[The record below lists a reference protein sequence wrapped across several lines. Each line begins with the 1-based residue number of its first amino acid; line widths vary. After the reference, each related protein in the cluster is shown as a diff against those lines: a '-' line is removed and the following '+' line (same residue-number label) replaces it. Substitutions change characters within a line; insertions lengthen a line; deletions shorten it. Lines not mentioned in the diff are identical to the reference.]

1 MSREKRRERE
11 HTRKRLRDMIG
22 LDLIIKLE
30 KETHKQTSVGE
41 RPRMFFF
48 EFFSLLAFFSQT
60 LIKSKT

>member
-1 MSREKRRERE
+1 
-11 HTRKRLRDMIG
+11 MIG

-48 EFFSLLAFFSQT
+48 EFFSLAFFSQT
-60 LIKSKT
+60 LLQIFFLFTF